1 MQGSNEWDTSAATAD
16 RALIF
21 SSNPSIG
28 RSLRDLLLNNGWQ
41 VDDCE
46 TTADFLRLV
55 MARQW
60 PLVLI
65 YNAPGAAFEQEALD
79 AIRREVGVERTLAVV
94 LAELPTTEEAM
105 FWAELGADYYGW
117 PVMPAQVLALAGRAR
132 RMSCTASSELDAAPA
147 PTKGERTGNGAQ
159 RTMIGSSPAMLELS
173 KRLVRVAK
181 RHDHP
186 VFISG
191 ETGVGKEVIARQLH
205 QKSGRTGPFRAINC
219 ASIVESLLESELFG
233 HEKGAFTGASATK
246 RGLWEDAAQGTLFLD
261 EITEAPPLVQ
271 SKLLRVMQE
280 GVIQRVGSAH
290 EIKVTARVVAASN
303 RDLEA
308 AVKEGTLRQD
318 LFHRFKE
325 VLHVS
330 PLRER
335 PEDIAPLVEH
345 FCAREGNGMVIAP
358 AALEL
363 LCAYE
368 WPGNVRELENVIG
381 KLATHFGRRIYP
393 DDVLQIIPSLAGP
406 RDRSPDLSAPSV
418 MQALACGKWPTAQ
431 EHRDSYVVAA
441 YAYFQSE
448 AQVAKALGMDY
459 RTVNAILRKEEERQR
474 RESEGGESNVI
485 QMFPDGDRGRKQEG
499 QAGEFTGGFL
509 NGCAPARLSAM

>member
-1 MQGSNEWDTSAATAD
+1 MQSGNEWDTSAEVSN

-21 SSNPSIG
+21 SSNPSTG
-28 RSLRDLLLNNGWQ
+28 RALRDLLSNHLWQ
-41 VDDCE
+41 VEICA
-46 TTADFLRLV
+46 TAGEFLPLL
-55 MARQW
+55 ATRQW

-65 YNAPGAAFEQEALD
+65 YNAPGTVIEQEGLD
-79 AIRREVGVERTLAVV
+79 AIRREVTAERMLAVV
-94 LAELPTTEEAM
+94 LTDFPTAEAAM
-105 FWAELGADYYGW
+105 FWAEVGADYYGW
-117 PVMPAQVLALAGRAR
+117 PVTPAQVLALAERAR
-132 RMSCTASSELDAAPA
+132 RVCSAAMSEPISAPA
-147 PTKGERTGNGAQ
+147 VIMGERKGDSGQ
-159 RTMIGSSPAMLELS
+159 RAMIGSSPAMLELS

-280 GVIQRVGSAH
+280 GIIQRVGSAH

-303 RDLEA
+303 RNLEA

-325 VLHVS
+325 VLHVP

-335 PEDIAPLVEH
+335 AGDIAPLVAH
-345 FCAREGNGMVIAP
+345 FCTREGNGMVIAP

-368 WPGNVRELENVIG
+368 WPGNIRELENVIG
-381 KLATHFGRRIYP
+381 KLATHCGRHIYP
-393 DDVLQIIPSLAGP
+393 DDVRQVIPSLAAP
-406 RDRSPDLSAPSV
+406 RDHASDLSTSSV
-418 MQALACGKWPTAQ
+418 MHALACGKWPTAQ

-474 RESEGGESNVI
+474 KETDGGECNVI
-485 QMFPDGDRGRKQEG
+485 QMFRGSDRERRQEG
-499 QAGEFTGGFL
+499 QAGEFTGGWL
-509 NGCAPARLSAM
+509 GGCALARSSAM